1 VVEAGELRQDAV
13 DPSATAYTRL
23 AGVWLRGQGVLI
35 ALILVFLFGAWR
47 YGDKFTSSFNLWTL
61 AKNNTYFA
69 LIALGMTFVIM
80 TGGIDLSVGA
90 VVALSAVT
98 AARLSPHGLW
108 IALGAAIGIGLL
120 VGVIN
125 GGIIAVF
132 KVQPFIVTLALLLGA
147 RGAALNLS
155 HNASVSVD
163 YATNYKDRWKTEFGP
178 VPLPVVIVVV
188 AYLLGSIVLNL
199 TRFGRHI
206 LAIGGN
212 EEAARL
218 AGLPINRT
226 LFFVYLL
233 SGGLAGLAGALLAAQ
248 GNTGSP
254 IAAVG
259 WELTA
264 IAAVVVGGTL
274 LTGGRGS
281 VWTTLVG
288 VLLLGLIFNEL
299 NYERGKGIFDLTQ
312 YWEEVIRGLFLLI
325 VIILQ
330 ARLTNTARVTRSM

>member
-1 VVEAGELRQDAV
+1 MEAGELRQDAV
-13 DPSATAYTRL
+13 DPSQNAYSRV
-23 AGVWLRGQGVLI
+23 ASAWLRGQGVLI
-35 ALILVFLFGAWR
+35 ALILVFLFGVWR
-47 YGDKFTSSFNLWTL
+47 YGEKFTSDFNLWTL

-98 AARLSPHGLW
+98 AARLSPHGFW
-108 IALGAAIGIGLL
+108 VALAAAIGIGLL

-163 YATNYKDRWKTEFGP
+163 FATNYKDLWQTEIGP
-178 VPLPVVIVVV
+178 VPLPVAIVVV
-188 AYLLGSIVLNL
+188 AYILGSIMLNL

-226 LFFVYLL
+226 LFLVYLL

-264 IAAVVVGGTL
+264 IASVVVGGTL

-288 VLLLGLIFNEL
+288 VMLLGLIFNEL
-299 NYERGKGIFDLTQ
+299 NFERGKGIFDLTQ

-330 ARLTNTARVTRSM
+330 SRLTNTARVTRSM

>member
-1 VVEAGELRQDAV
+1 MEAGELRPD
-13 DPSATAYTRL
+13 L
-23 AGVWLRGQGVLI
+23 AGPTETGYSRVAGAWLRGQGVLI
-35 ALILVFLFGAWR
+35 ALILVFIFGAWR
-47 YGDKFTSSFNLWTL
+47 YGEKFTSDFNLWTL

-80 TGGIDLSVGA
+80 TAGIDLSVGA
-90 VVALSAVT
+90 VVALAAVT
-98 AARLSPHGLW
+98 AARVSPHGLW
-108 IALGAAIGIGLL
+108 PALAAAIGIGLL

-125 GGIIAVF
+125 GGTIAVF

-163 YATNYKDRWKTEFGP
+163 YASNYKDLWKTTIGP
-178 VPLPVVIVVV
+178 VPLPVVIVIV
-188 AYLLGSIVLNL
+188 AYVIGSIILNF

-218 AGLPINRT
+218 AGLSVDRT
-226 LFFVYLL
+226 LFCVYVL

-299 NYERGKGIFDLTQ
+299 NFERGKGIFDLTQ

-325 VIILQ
+325 VVILQ
-330 ARLTNTARVTRSM
+330 ARLANTSQTVRKM

>member
-1 VVEAGELRQDAV
+1 VEAGELRQDAV

-108 IALGAAIGIGLL
+108 IALTAAIGIGLL
-120 VGVIN
+120 VGVSN

-163 YATNYKDRWKTEFGP
+163 YATNYKDLWETEFGP

-188 AYLLGSIVLNL
+188 AYLLGSLVLNL

-218 AGLPINRT
+218 AGLPLNRT
-226 LFFVYLL
+226 LSFVDLL

-299 NYERGKGIFDLTQ
+299 NFERGNGIFYLTQ
-312 YWEEVIRGLFLLI
+312 FWEEGIRGLFLLI

-330 ARLTNTARVTRSM
+330 ARLTNTARVTR

>member
-1 VVEAGELRQDAV
+1 MEAGELRQDAV
-13 DPSATAYTRL
+13 DPSSNAYSKV
-23 AGVWLRGQGVLI
+23 AGIWLRGQGVLI

-47 YGDKFTSSFNLWTL
+47 YGEKFTSDFNLWTL

-108 IALGAAIGIGLL
+108 VALAAAIGIGLL
-120 VGVIN
+120 IGVIN

-163 YATNYKDRWKTEFGP
+163 YATNYKELWKTDIGP
-178 VPLPVVIVVV
+178 VPLPVVIVIV
-188 AYLLGSIVLNL
+188 AYILGSIMLNL

-206 LAIGGN
+206 LAVGGN

-226 LFFVYLL
+226 FFFVYLL

-288 VLLLGLIFNEL
+288 VVLLGLIFNEL
-299 NYERGKGIFDLTQ
+299 NFERGKGIFDLTQ

-330 ARLTNTARVTRSM
+330 ARLTNTERGSHTM